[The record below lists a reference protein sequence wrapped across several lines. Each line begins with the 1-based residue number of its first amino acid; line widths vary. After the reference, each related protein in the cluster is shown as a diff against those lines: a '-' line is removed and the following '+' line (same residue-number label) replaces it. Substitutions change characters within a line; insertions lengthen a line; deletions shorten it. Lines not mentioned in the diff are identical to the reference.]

1 MSNDDVLS
9 SDVNID
15 VNNNSLR
22 DVRTRTFWRPRP
34 SESADFVSASAGIS
48 EQASAS
54 AHVCEWGEGHE
65 C

>member
-1 MSNDDVLS
+1 MINDDVLS

-22 DVRTRTFWRPRP
+22 DVRSRTFWRPHILRTRP
-34 SESADFVSASAGIS
+34 QESVNKLAP
-48 EQASAS
+48 
-54 AHVCEWGEGHE
+54 AHVCEWGEGNG